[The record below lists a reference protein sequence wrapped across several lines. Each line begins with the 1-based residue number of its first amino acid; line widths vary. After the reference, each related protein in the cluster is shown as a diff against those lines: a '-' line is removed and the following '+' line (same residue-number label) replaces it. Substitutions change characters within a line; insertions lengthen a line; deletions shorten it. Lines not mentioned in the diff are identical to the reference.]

1 MDPNKRSKTNGP
13 RRMMRS
19 ASMMYEKLDTMLEA
33 IILEKKAREVEREEE
48 GLKDLKEGREGQ
60 KGR

>member
-1 MDPNKRSKTNGP
+1 
-13 RRMMRS
+13 MMRS

-48 GLKDLKEGREGQ
+48 GLKDLKEGREG
-60 KGR
+60 KKKR